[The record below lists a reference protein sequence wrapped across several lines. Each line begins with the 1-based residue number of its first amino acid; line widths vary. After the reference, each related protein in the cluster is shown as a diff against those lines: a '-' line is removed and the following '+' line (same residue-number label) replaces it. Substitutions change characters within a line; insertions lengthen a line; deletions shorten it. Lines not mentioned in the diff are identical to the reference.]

1 MVLAPFPETLHRR
14 PGMAAAGASA
24 VVHAGAPCA
33 GNRDARP
40 HSDVPG
46 VRIACPVGVSVR
58 ASPALLSDVAQFQ
71 LLYDQAEAWL
81 IGSGANET
89 AVGASRSTLHPR
101 RSKAPLPPRI
111 WLATYPC

>member
-46 VRIACPVGVSVR
+46 VRIACPVWVSVR
-58 ASPALLSDVAQFQ
+58 ARPALLSDVARFQ

-81 IGSGANET
+81 IGSGANE
-89 AVGASRSTLHPR
+89 HR
-101 RSKAPLPPRI
+101 RGRKQEHAPP
-111 WLATYPC
+111 AQVK

>member
-58 ASPALLSDVAQFQ
+58 ARPALLSDVAKFQ

-89 AVGASRSTLHPR
+89 APPAQVKGAVAPTHR
-101 RSKAPLPPRI
+101 RVPLSADLI
-111 WLATYPC
+111 GDISM